1 MKSLF
6 RVLSQT
12 EPITINKQD
21 GTQSQKS
28 IITLQEFGNQFE
40 DTFAATLL
48 GNQIKFYE
56 GDLVFCSLRF
66 TIREFNQNIYQ
77 DVTIQAITKAVDT
90 RSF

>member
-12 EPITINKQD
+12 EPIIINKQD

-28 IITLQEFGNQFE
+28 VITLQEYGNQFE

-48 GNQIKFYE
+48 GNQVRFYE

-66 TIREFNQNIYQ
+66 TAREFNQNIYQ
-77 DVTIQAITKAVDT
+77 DVTIQAITKAVDN
-90 RSF
+90 RAF